1 MRRALRIH
9 PDSDRGPVVR
19 IEADIRRPRP
29 GVLALSYELTGQ
41 IADVRIPPPATP
53 VPIDGLWRR
62 TCFEAFVTPGEDGG
76 YLEFNLSPSGRW
88 AAYRFSAYREGMAP
102 LAGPPPPGIALA
114 MDAGS
119 LRLTAELDL
128 SALPGLA
135 SDGAWRI
142 GLAAVI
148 EDAGGRIGYWALAH
162 PPGKPDFHHADGF
175 ACEIRAWEDA

>member
-19 IEADIRRPRP
+19 IEADIRRPRL

-41 IADVRIPPPATP
+41 IAGLRIPPPAIP
-53 VPIDGLWRR
+53 IPIDGLWRR
-62 TCFEAFVTPGEDGG
+62 TCFEAFVSLGDDGG
-76 YLEFNLSPSGRW
+76 YLEFNLAPSSRW

-102 LAGPPPPGIALA
+102 LAEPPPPGITLA
-114 MDAGS
+114 QDTGS
-119 LRLTAELDL
+119 LTLTAELDL
-128 SALPGLA
+128 SALPELA

-148 EDAGGRIGYWALAH
+148 EDAEGRIGYWALAH
-162 PPGKPDFHHADGF
+162 PPGKPDFHHPGGF
-175 ACEIRAWEDA
+175 ACEIRASEDA